1 MNPIKGLPDL
11 DWNEIARQEI
21 IITGENIVAQ
31 SDFAFQIG
39 RVAIAGLIY
48 QNYTSP
54 PWFWFALA
62 KGVTIR
68 DLIDFRALREEI
80 PEGARTAINENWPNA
95 IRFAE
100 FYGFEDTG
108 ERRVYDDKP
117 YRIYRRT

>member
-1 MNPIKGLPDL
+1 MKVIKGLPDL

-21 IITGENIVAQ
+21 IVTGANLVAQ
-31 SDFAFQIG
+31 SDFAYQIG

-48 QNYTSP
+48 HSYVCP

-80 PEGARTAINENWPNA
+80 PAGALTAICEDWPNA
-95 IRFAE
+95 VRFAE
-100 FYGFEDTG
+100 FYGFEDIG
-108 ERRVYDDKP
+108 EVRLYGDKVYK
-117 YRIYRRT
+117 IYRRT

>member
-1 MNPIKGLPDL
+1 MNPIDSLPNL

-21 IITGENIVAQ
+21 IITGANLVSK
-31 SDFAFQIG
+31 SDFAYQIG

-48 QNYTSP
+48 HSYVAP

-80 PEGARTAINENWPNA
+80 PAGALTAIDEAWPNA
-95 IRFAE
+95 VRFAE
-100 FYGFEDTG
+100 FYGFAYTG
-108 ERRVYDDKP
+108 EDRLIGGRTYKM
-117 YRIYRRT
+117 YRRT

>member
-11 DWNEIARQEI
+11 DWNEIAQREI
-21 IITGENIVAQ
+21 IITGADLVAK

-48 QNYTSP
+48 NSYTAP

-62 KGVTIR
+62 KNVTIR

-80 PEGARTAINENWPNA
+80 PEGALTAICEEWPNA
-95 IRFAE
+95 IRFAT
-100 FYGFEDTG
+100 FYGFQDTG
-108 ERRVYDDKP
+108 ETRFFGDKS
-117 YRIYRRT
+117 YKIYRRA

>member
-1 MNPIKGLPDL
+1 MSPIDNLPNL

-21 IITGENIVAQ
+21 IITGANLVSR
-31 SDFAFQIG
+31 SDFAYTIG

-48 QNYTSP
+48 HSYVAS

-80 PEGARTAINENWPNA
+80 PHGALTAICEEWPNA
-95 IRFAE
+95 VRFAE
-100 FYGFEDTG
+100 FYGFVDTG
-108 ERRVYDDKP
+108 ELRIYGRKP
-117 YRIYRRT
+117 YKIFRRT

>member
-1 MNPIKGLPDL
+1 MNPIERLPDL

-21 IITGENIVAQ
+21 IVTGADLVNK

-48 QNYTSP
+48 HNYTSP

-68 DLIDFRALREEI
+68 DLIDFRAMREEI
-80 PEGARTAINENWPNA
+80 PLGALTPVCEAWPNA

-108 ERRVYDDKP
+108 EKRLLGDKP
-117 YRIYRRT
+117 YKIYRRT

>member
-1 MNPIKGLPDL
+1 MNPIENLPNL
-11 DWNEIARQEI
+11 DWNEIARTEI
-21 IITGENIVAQ
+21 IVTGADLVAK
-31 SDFAFQIG
+31 SDFAYQIG

-48 QNYTSP
+48 HSYVGP

-80 PEGARTAINENWPNA
+80 PRGSLTGICEEWPNA

-108 ERRVYDDKP
+108 EARLYGGKS
-117 YRIYRRT
+117 YKIYRRA

>member
-1 MNPIKGLPDL
+1 MSPIDKLPDL

-21 IITGENIVAQ
+21 IITGSNLVSQ
-31 SDFAFQIG
+31 SDFAYQIG

-48 QNYTSP
+48 HSYTAP

-62 KGVTIR
+62 KNVTFR

-80 PEGARTAINENWPNA
+80 PAGALTAIREEWPHA

-100 FYGFEDTG
+100 FYGFKNTG
-108 ERRVYDDKP
+108 QERLYGGKT
-117 YRIYRRT
+117 YKIYRRV

>member
-1 MNPIKGLPDL
+1 MNPIRGLPNL

-21 IITGENIVAQ
+21 IVTGADLVSR
-31 SDFAFQIG
+31 SDFAYQIG

-48 QNYTSP
+48 HSYVGP

-68 DLIDFRALREEI
+68 DLIDFRALREQI
-80 PEGARTAINENWPNA
+80 PQGALTAICEKWPNA
-95 IRFAE
+95 LRFAT

-108 ERRVYDDKP
+108 EERLYGDNLYK
-117 YRIYRRT
+117 IYRRS

>member
-1 MNPIKGLPDL
+1 MTPIKGLPNL

-21 IITGENIVAQ
+21 IDTGADIIAK

-48 QNYTSP
+48 HSYMAP

-80 PEGARTAINENWPNA
+80 PQGSLTAICEAWPNA
-95 IRFAE
+95 IRFAK

-108 ERRVYDDKP
+108 ETRLYGDKL
-117 YRIYRRT
+117 YKIYRRI

>member
-1 MNPIKGLPDL
+1 MNPIERLPDL

-21 IITGENIVAQ
+21 IVTGADLVAK

-48 QNYTSP
+48 HSYVSP

-80 PEGARTAINENWPNA
+80 PKGSLTAICEEWPNA
-95 IRFAE
+95 VRFAR
-100 FYGFEDTG
+100 FYGFENTG
-108 ERRVYDDKP
+108 EERSYGDKL
-117 YRIYRRT
+117 YKIYRRT

>member
-1 MNPIKGLPDL
+1 MTPIKGLPNL
-11 DWNEIARQEI
+11 DWNDFARQEI
-21 IITGENIVAQ
+21 LATGESLVTQ

-48 QNYTSP
+48 TTYTAP

-68 DLIDFRALREEI
+68 DLLDFRAVREEI
-80 PEGARTAINENWPNA
+80 PLGALTAVNVAWPQA
-95 IRFAE
+95 VKFAK

-108 ERRVYDDKP
+108 VERVVENKTYKIFRRV
-117 YRIYRRT
+117 